1 MYFLENPRQCI
12 YGRCNG
18 RQKEVELIMREFE
31 LIKRDIEDIEDKC
44 TESII
49 KDVLMSMDLIRAY
62 HLSYLP
68 EELTRQLLS

>member
-1 MYFLENPRQCI
+1 
-12 YGRCNG
+12 
-18 RQKEVELIMREFE
+18 MREFE

-49 KDVLMSMDLIRAY
+49 KDVLMSMDLICAY
-62 HLSYLP
+62 HLFDLP

>member
-1 MYFLENPRQCI
+1 
-12 YGRCNG
+12 
-18 RQKEVELIMREFE
+18 MREFE

-62 HLSYLP
+62 HLSDLP